1 MLCMALLNQEVKE
14 GRFLVRLEDRFHL
27 VLRKNGLALDPS
39 RLSSLLPLLL
49 LLVLLD
55 ATRGLNRRQPV
66 PSLLLLLFLFFLQLS
81 L

>member
-55 ATRGLNRRQPV
+55 AT
-66 PSLLLLLFLFFLQLS
+66 
-81 L
+81 